1 MDSIVFRVFPIL
13 FRLIGILVITG
24 VFVSV
29 LTDIQQKAFSSKRT
43 GLIRM
48 LSVNQQLVGKTK

>member
-13 FRLIGILVITG
+13 FRLIGILVVTG

-43 GLIRM
+43 GLVRM
-48 LSVNQQLVGKTK
+48 LSINQQLVGKTN

>member
-13 FRLIGILVITG
+13 FRLIGVLVVTG

-29 LTDIQQKAFSSKRT
+29 LADIQQKAFSSKRA
-43 GLIRM
+43 GLVRM